1 MVSWCL
7 FIDVEGFT
15 AIYGRTEAKALMLLK
30 ELANAIHTIGSKVF
44 PDPPARLFAYGLGDG
59 FLVVPDLDPVS
70 AERPLAIA
78 LVLMHHFLSRG
89 GLAKSAVS
97 VGGIADIS
105 GCFPKELHQ
114 GAMGQGVLTTFNVMG
129 TALSNTY
136 KLGAS
141 VRGACLLLD
150 ARIAGPLPSGVIYSG
165 VGPLLVDWI
174 HSRFTLAEE
183 VAAKAGLDLLSAEK
197 AERLLLDYIR
207 GGGQDL
213 PQEWIRGTLES
224 VNCSTSAG
232 AL

>member
-7 FIDVEGFT
+7 FIDVEGFS
-15 AIYGRTEAKALMLLK
+15 AIYGRNEAKALILLK
-30 ELANAIHTIGSKVF
+30 EVGNTIHAIGSKVF

-59 FLVVPDLDPVS
+59 FLVVPDLDPIN

-78 LVLMHHFLSRG
+78 LVLMHHLLSRG
-89 GLAKSAVS
+89 GLAKSAIS

-105 GCFPKELHQ
+105 SCFPKELQQ

-129 TALSNTY
+129 TALSNAY

-150 ARIAGPLPSGVIYSG
+150 ARIAVSLPSGVICSG
-165 VGPLLVDWI
+165 AGPLLVDWI

-183 VAAKAGLDLLSAEK
+183 VADKAGLDLLSAEN

-224 VNCSTSAG
+224 VNCTSAD
-232 AL
+232 AP

>member
-1 MVSWCL
+1 MESWCL
-7 FIDVEGFT
+7 FIDVEGFSS
-15 AIYGRTEAKALMLLK
+15 IYGRNEVKALILLR
-30 ELANAIHTIGSKVF
+30 ELGKAIHTLGSKVF

-59 FLVVPDLDPVS
+59 FLVVPDIDPIN
-70 AERPLAIA
+70 AERPLTIA
-78 LVLMHHFLSRG
+78 LVLMHHLLSRG
-89 GLAKSAVS
+89 GLAKAAVS

-105 GCFPKELHQ
+105 SCFPIELLQ

-129 TALSNTY
+129 TALSNAY

-150 ARIAGPLPSGVIYSG
+150 ARVAVTLPSGVICSG
-165 VGPLLVDWI
+165 TGPLLVDWI
-174 HSRFTLAEE
+174 HSRFTLAEK
-183 VAAKAGLDLLSAEK
+183 VAEKSGLDLLSPEK

-207 GGGQDL
+207 GGGQEL

-224 VNCSTSAG
+224 VNCSTSTG